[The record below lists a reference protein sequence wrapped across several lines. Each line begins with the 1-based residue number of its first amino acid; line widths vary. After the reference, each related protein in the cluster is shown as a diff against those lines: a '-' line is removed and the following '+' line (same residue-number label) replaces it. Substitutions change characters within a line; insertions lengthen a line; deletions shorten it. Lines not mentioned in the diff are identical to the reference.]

1 MIRTIGAGLAAVVAA
16 AGIAL
21 AAFFLA
27 PHEISTGPLAPLES
41 LVAIPSPDPG
51 CRSPAEIVHPFT
63 AHPDAQRRDEA
74 GDVVDAVVIRAR
86 FPCAPIDGPAVAFN
100 WYTLRGFRGRIA
112 DLRYK
117 AYAAPLVYRD
127 AGAQATVTIL
137 SGPRVVARRDGPAM
151 AAGDV
156 LLPLVHDTMTMPF
169 YPNPDA
175 TVRMIEA
182 NVAEYFAMLR
192 IKRRAIGEDGY
203 FGWQECLYDCA
214 ALRTPRPLP
223 GNASRWARIQA
234 LRDTKI
240 PPPILVLHVAMP
252 PADVPG
258 HAARLAAAFG
268 DRTGDVV
275 LRYVGRTM
283 ADSWVRTRARGDVP
297 GLQKNHW
304 VDATVAL
311 RLSDRVTPEGALALP
326 EVTALL
332 AGATRYAALYF
343 QY

>member
-1 MIRTIGAGLAAVVAA
+1 MIRAMGAGLAGTLVIG
-16 AGIAL
+16 GIAL
-21 AAFFLA
+21 TAFLLA
-27 PHEISTGPLAPLES
+27 PVETSTGRLAPLDS

-63 AHPDAQRRDEA
+63 GHPEAERRDEA
-74 GDVVDAVVIRAR
+74 GEVVDAVVIRAR

-100 WYTLRGFRGRIA
+100 WYTLRGFSGRIA

-117 AYAAPLVYRD
+117 VYAAPLVYRD
-127 AGAQATVTIL
+127 AGAQATVTML
-137 SGPRVVARRDGPAM
+137 SGPQVVARRDGPAM
-151 AAGDV
+151 AVGDV
-156 LLPLVHDTMTMPF
+156 PLPLVHDTMTMPF

-192 IKRRAIGEDGY
+192 VKRRAIGEDGY

-214 ALRTPRPLP
+214 ALRAPRPLP
-223 GNASRWARIQA
+223 ANASRWARIQA

-252 PADVPG
+252 PDDVPA

-268 DRTGDVV
+268 DTTSDVV
-275 LRYVGRTM
+275 LRYVGRTI
-283 ADSWVRTRARGDVP
+283 ADSWVRTRERGDVP

-304 VDATVAL
+304 VVASVAL
-311 RLSDRVTPEGALALP
+311 QLSDRVTPEAALALP
-326 EVTALL
+326 EVAALL
-332 AGATRYAALYF
+332 GDGTRHAALYF
-343 QY
+343 AR